1 MENQNKIEFANNVE
15 EINQTVNQLIL
26 AVKGLKN
33 MEYVIKQGNTED
45 SRLLADQLLI
55 ATVMLENAY
64 GYLFAVN
71 KNLEE

>member
-1 MENQNKIEFANNVE
+1 MENENKIAFANNVE

-33 MEYVIKQGNTED
+33 MEYVVKQGNTED